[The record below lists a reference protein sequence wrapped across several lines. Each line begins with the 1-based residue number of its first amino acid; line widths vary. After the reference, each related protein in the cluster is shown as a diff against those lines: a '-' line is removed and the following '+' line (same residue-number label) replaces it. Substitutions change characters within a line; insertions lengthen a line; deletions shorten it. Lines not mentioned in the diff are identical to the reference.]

1 MKVNLQAKVTIDKKI
16 LNVFLE
22 IRLVVLQF
30 QADVKAPDERFWAM
44 MDDEVIPEV
53 RAKIDG
59 KEWSQIPGVKGSRA
73 AYKAFGRN
81 PGR

>member
-16 LNVFLE
+16 LNVFPE

-53 RAKIDG
+53 
-59 KEWSQIPGVKGSRA
+59 
-73 AYKAFGRN
+73 
-81 PGR
+81 